1 MQLLTWQK
9 TLKNINSLIVQASS
23 KDADDA
29 WQPFPIGMS
38 WQYALEQRGE
48 AEQIGSHENLVLCAV
63 NTGTDQ
69 RRRPIGINRASIVRT
84 LTNAGIPN
92 CSMHHDI
99 YYKALPSYKFIVSPE
114 GNGIDCHRHYESL
127 LAGCIPIIE
136 KNPLTE
142 AKYKGCPVLWTVDYS
157 EIHRQYLERIYQD
170 MVYREY
176 DFSPLFLSHY
186 SDQETIQDCGNY
198 WTQRM
203 CGVKW
208 YKD

>member
-84 LTNAGIPN
+84 LANAGIPN

-99 YYKALPSYKFIVSPE
+99 YYL
-114 GNGIDCHRHYESL
+114 SL
-127 LAGCIPIIE
+127 
-136 KNPLTE
+136 
-142 AKYKGCPVLWTVDYS
+142 
-157 EIHRQYLERIYQD
+157 IHI
-170 MVYREY
+170 
-176 DFSPLFLSHY
+176 
-186 SDQETIQDCGNY
+186 
-198 WTQRM
+198 
-203 CGVKW
+203 
-208 YKD
+208 